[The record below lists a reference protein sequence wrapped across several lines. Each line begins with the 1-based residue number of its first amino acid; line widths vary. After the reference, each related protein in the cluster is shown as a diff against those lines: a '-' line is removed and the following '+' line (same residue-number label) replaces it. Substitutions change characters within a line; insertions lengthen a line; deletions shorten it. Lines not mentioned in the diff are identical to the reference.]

1 MGMECGKGI
10 PALDER
16 GKLAECG
23 ETVGHEGPCV
33 PKVTPK
39 VAYVV
44 VEQSERYGDYPVAL
58 LGVYLDEKAAQQAV
72 DELREGHEWGED
84 DDETWCLCC
93 FQCWEYET
101 VELVT
106 AAPFKCQG
114 CGRPELDCSKDPCE
128 DVIEDRKS

>member
-44 VEQSERYGDYPVAL
+44 VEQEEDYGDYPVAL
-58 LGVYLDEKAAQQAV
+58 LGVYLDEKAAFDAV
-72 DELREGHEWGED
+72 EALRKGHEWED
-84 DDETWCLCC
+84 GGDGWCRCC
-93 FQCWEYET
+93 RQCWEYET
-101 VELVT
+101 VEVL
-106 AAPFKCQG
+106 G
-114 CGRPELDCSKDPCE
+114 
-128 DVIEDRKS
+128 